1 MILLTTRCDP
11 CPDSLD
17 EEMDKVT
24 RREKKMQTS
33 GKVYTLV
40 HDRRT
45 HRTLK
50 VLQGGTRLPALDLS
64 QIQGDRQ
71 QEMGGAGRISCRK
84 KAESQAGKLKMGVGG
99 RDSKAEEGPLT
110 CPSRMPDIHEQ
121 AHAMASPVSA
131 RPLSKISAS
140 EQVLDPPCTCTSA
153 VFSAAPRMTNG
164 LRSICLSIYLY
175 RSTYLSIVY
184 LYIIYRSI

>member
-1 MILLTTRCDP
+1 
-11 CPDSLD
+11 
-17 EEMDKVT
+17 
-24 RREKKMQTS
+24 MQTS
-33 GKVYTLV
+33 GRVYTLV

-99 RDSKAEEGPLT
+99 RDCKAEEGPLT
-110 CPSRMPDIHEQ
+110 CPSRMPDIHEH

-140 EQVLDPPCTCTSA
+140 EQVLDPPCTYLYVCCFFCSTSNDEW
-153 VFSAAPRMTNG
+153 P
-164 LRSICLSIYLY
+164 SIYLSIYL
-175 RSTYLSIVY
+175 SISIYLS
-184 LYIIYRSI
+184 LYCLSLYHLSIDRSI